1 MEDPMSANTMEEQD
15 ITKKLMDYSVLL
27 DDKDNVVTAIRDVH
41 KGTHSFIISGEKKNL
56 YISKKIHAGFKISIL
71 DIKKGEII
79 YKYGSKIG
87 IAKSDIKA
95 GDKVHIE
102 NMSSLV

>member
-1 MEDPMSANTMEEQD
+1 MSANTMEEQD

-27 DDKDNVVTAIRDVH
+27 DDKDNVVTAIRDVP
-41 KGTHSFIISGEKKNL
+41 KGTYSFIISGEKKNL
-56 YISKKIHAGFKISIL
+56 YISKKIHAGFKITIL

-95 GDKVHIE
+95 GNNVHIE

>member
-1 MEDPMSANTMEEQD
+1 MSTNTMEEQD
-15 ITKKLMDYSVLL
+15 ITKKLMNHSVLL
-27 DDKDNVVTAIRDVH
+27 DDKDNVVTAIRDVP
-41 KGTHSFIISGEKKNL
+41 KGTYSFIISGEKKKL
-56 YISKKIHAGFKISIL
+56 YISKNIHPGFKISIL

-95 GDKVHIE
+95 GNKVHIE

>member
-27 DDKDNVVTAIRDVH
+27 DDKDNVVTAIRDVP
-41 KGTHSFIISGEKKNL
+41 KGTYSFIISGEKKDL
-56 YISKKIHAGFKISIL
+56 YISKKIHAGFKICIL

-79 YKYGSKIG
+79 YKYGSEIG